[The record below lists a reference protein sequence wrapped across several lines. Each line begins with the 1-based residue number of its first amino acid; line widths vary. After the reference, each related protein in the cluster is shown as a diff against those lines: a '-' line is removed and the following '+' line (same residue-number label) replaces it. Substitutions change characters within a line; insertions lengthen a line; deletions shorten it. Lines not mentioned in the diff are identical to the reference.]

1 MQIPGIKVADLP
13 EPVPEGT
20 LLLDVREPV
29 EWEHG
34 HIDGAVNVPL
44 MQLPARLEELPDAHL
59 VVVCAVGGR
68 SGQAVAWLTVQGR
81 RATNLEGG
89 MVEWV
94 AAGRPI
100 VSAITDPPHVL

>member
-1 MQIPGIKVADLP
+1 MQIPGIKVEELADPL
-13 EPVPEGT
+13 PEGT
-20 LLLDVREPV
+20 VLLDVREPV

-34 HIDGAVNVPL
+34 HIEGAVNVPL
-44 MQLPARLEELPDAHL
+44 MQLPARLEELPEGHL

-68 SGQAVAWLTVQGR
+68 SGQAVAWLAVQGR
-81 RATNLEGG
+81 EATNLEGG

-100 VSAITDPPHVL
+100 VSAVTDTPHVL